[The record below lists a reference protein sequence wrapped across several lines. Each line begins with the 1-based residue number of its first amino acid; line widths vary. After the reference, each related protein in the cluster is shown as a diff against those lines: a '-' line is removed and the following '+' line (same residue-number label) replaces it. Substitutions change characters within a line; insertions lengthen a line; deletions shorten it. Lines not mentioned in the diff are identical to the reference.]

1 MKALLLLV
9 LGAMLFASAVPT
21 ADALSP
27 LFEKTRHVVAKQRAH
42 IKRLQARIFATMG
55 LATTCRLPSC
65 QTSEI
70 DETDHIVEPI
80 DINKTEVAQKLV
92 IVEPI
97 DINKT
102 EVAQKLVHTLPILLG
117 KFLSNEEENRLVYYA
132 YDGEARI
139 GWLTGEY
146 GDDKTIV
153 PYTPDNIK
161 DIDDRSINKELR
173 DLADSLPIAS
183 NLDVVH
189 NSAVAGELLSSSYPR
204 YGVKFNAKDGLM
216 LSGIVFARLLALGK
230 KSLWHA
236 DEINIRTYVILVTHL
251 DGQELEANDRYFTI
265 IPSDL
270 TDKYGTP
277 PLIPLDDV
285 ATRDSISR
293 IRSPMYFHKVY
304 ALEGDTPERDT
315 PEKLLNEIAASKD
328 YEGATEITRL
338 SSVAGYSERH
348 PIKKVVLYSTIITE
362 SELFTTLVRP

>member
-1 MKALLLLV
+1 MKSLLLLV

-27 LFEKTRHVVAKQRAH
+27 LFEKTRHVVAKQRGH
-42 IKRLQARIFATMG
+42 IKRLQARIFAIMG

-70 DETDHIVEPI
+70 DETDHIVE
-80 DINKTEVAQKLV
+80 A
-92 IVEPI
+92 I

-161 DIDDRSINKELR
+161 DIDDRSINRELR

-189 NSAVAGELLSSSYPR
+189 NSAVAGELLSSSYPEYR
-204 YGVKFNAKDGLM
+204 VKFNAKDGLM
-216 LSGIVFARLLALGK
+216 LSGIVFARLLPLGK
-230 KSLWHA
+230 KSLWHS
-236 DEINIRTYVILVTHL
+236 DEINVRTYVILVTHL

-277 PLIPLDDV
+277 PLEISY
-285 ATRDSISR
+285 SISR
-293 IRSPMYFHKVY
+293 ITS
-304 ALEGDTPERDT
+304 
-315 PEKLLNEIAASKD
+315 PEKLLDYLD
-328 YEGATEITRL
+328 YEGELIT
-338 SSVAGYSERH
+338 GYSRSRTIKE
-348 PIKKVVLYSTIITE
+348 PIVHIITDDTK
-362 SELFTTLVRP
+362 LFTTLVRP